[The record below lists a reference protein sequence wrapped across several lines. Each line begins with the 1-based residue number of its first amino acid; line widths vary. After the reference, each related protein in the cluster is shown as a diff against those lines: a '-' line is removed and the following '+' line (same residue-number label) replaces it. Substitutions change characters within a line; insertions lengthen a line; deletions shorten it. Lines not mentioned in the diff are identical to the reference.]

1 MKRNVLIVVIT
12 AVLMGFAQM
21 CFAGTTQVDAL
32 IEKLVEKNI
41 LTKTEAI
48 KLKGEIAADEKLA
61 REEGMKQ
68 SLPGWVQNLKIKGDL
83 RLRTQ
88 WEQRQHAA
96 EERYRGRIRYR
107 LGLESKISDSV
118 VVGAGLASGG
128 ADQRSTNQ
136 TFENSFQHP
145 DIRLDYAY
153 AEFAPPEVNGLKMA
167 GGKFLMKDYLWTPTD
182 LLWDTDINPEGG
194 SLHYEHDIV
203 KGLTGYVN
211 TGVWIIDENGAT
223 DRSDPFLHN
232 IQGGVKVKNENLGVD
247 ANLAGV
253 YYGFHGAKAVDL
265 DNDINTN
272 TQRGGVADGVL
283 LYDYDSVGGSAEV
296 SLNKPLGFIGV
307 DQIEHAAIFGD
318 YIYNVDSGEDLN
330 EVDDGYGWALGAR
343 FGDKKVTNWGQW
355 QMKYIYAHL
364 EKDAFPD
371 IFPDSERYTGAT
383 DMRGH
388 EVIAEL
394 GINKNTTVG
403 LDYYQTKRL
412 RASEATEHLFQGDIV
427 FKF

>member
-1 MKRNVLIVVIT
+1 MKNNIRIFIVI
-12 AVLMGFAQM
+12 AILLGAAQM
-21 CFAGTTQVDAL
+21 CFAGATQVDAL
-32 IEKLVEKNI
+32 IEKLVEKDI
-41 LTKTEAI
+41 LSKAEAI

-61 REEGMKQ
+61 REEGLKQ
-68 SLPGWVQNLKIKGDL
+68 SLPSWVQGLKLKGDL

-88 WEQRQHAA
+88 WERRQHAA

-107 LGLESKISDSV
+107 LGMETKVSDSV
-118 VVGAGLASGG
+118 IVAAGIASGG
-128 ADQRSTNQ
+128 DDPRSTNQ

-145 DIRLDYAY
+145 DLRLDYAY
-153 AEFAPPEVNGLKMA
+153 AEFTPPEVKGLKMA

-194 SLHYEHDIV
+194 SLHYEHQIV
-203 KGLTGYVN
+203 KGLTGYLN
-211 TGVWIIDENGAT
+211 TGIWVIDENGAT
-223 DRSDPFLHN
+223 DRSDPFMHN
-232 IQGGVKVKNENLGVD
+232 VQGGVKIKNENLGVE

-253 YYGFHGAKAVDL
+253 YYAFHGLKASDL
-265 DNDINTN
+265 DHEKNTN

-283 LYDYDSVGGSAEV
+283 LYDYDSAGVSAEV
-296 SLNKPLGFIGV
+296 SLKKPLGFLGV
-307 DQIEHAAIFGD
+307 DQVEHAAVFGD
-318 YIYNVDSGEDLN
+318 YIHNVDSGDGRGK
-330 EVDDGYGWALGAR
+330 VDDGYGWALGAR
-343 FGDKKVTNWGQW
+343 LGDKKVTNWAQW
-355 QMKYIYAHL
+355 QLKYIYAHL

-371 IFPDSERYTGAT
+371 IFPDSDRYGGST

-388 EVIAEL
+388 EVMAEF

-403 LDYYQTKRL
+403 LDYYQIKRL